1 MNLFADIRELVIGA
15 LDALVAEGALPQGLS
30 FDNVAVEPPRDAAHG
45 DMATNAAMVLAKP
58 AGLKPRDIAEALAGK
73 LTEDARISDAMVAGP
88 GFLNLRLDGAAWT
101 GLVSTILTDPAYG
114 RSTLGAGRKVNV
126 EYVSAN
132 PTGPLHVGHTRGA
145 VFGDALA
152 SLLEFAGHEVTRE
165 YYINDGGA
173 QVDVLAR
180 SAYERYR
187 EALGHAPE
195 IAEGLY
201 PGDYLVPVG
210 EALKEKYGDSLLDKG
225 EEHWLEDVREFA
237 IARMMEMIR
246 EDLAALGVEMDVFF
260 SEKSLYGTGRI
271 EAAIEE
277 LRGKDLI
284 YKGTLEPPKGKM
296 PEDWEPREQTLFR
309 STAHGDDVDRPIMKS
324 DGAWTYFAP
333 DIAYH
338 YDKVTRG
345 FDALI
350 DVFGADHG
358 GYVKRMKAAV
368 SALSDGKVPLDIK
381 LTQLVKLYKNGEP
394 FKMSKRAGNFVTL
407 RDVVDAVGKDV
418 TRFHMLTRKNDAPL
432 DFDFDKVLEQSRE
445 NPVFYVQYA
454 NARVHSVLR
463 KAAAMGVV
471 PGQPVQSEKAEL
483 QEQPSKQEGKEEN
496 TRLAAMPRNHGVATF
511 AFSGEDEPRALTRRI
526 PKPVAFYSGGGM
538 QSARLDISDE
548 AEISVAKK
556 LAEWPRLVEIAAR
569 GHEPHRIAFYLY
581 DLASELHGLWNK
593 GNENPA
599 LRFVQEGDSEA
610 TSAKIALPKAVSI
623 VISAG
628 LGILGV
634 TPAEEMR

>member
-1 MNLFADIRELVIGA
+1 MNLFSEIRGLV
-15 LDALVAEGALPQGLS
+15 LDALAQMQSEGALPEGLS

-58 AGLKPRDIAEALAGK
+58 AKMKPRDVADVLAGK
-73 LTEDARISDAMVAGP
+73 LAADDRITSAEVAGP
-88 GFLNLRLDGAAWT
+88 GFLNLRLAPSVWQGVLAAVLKQ
-101 GLVSTILTDPAYG
+101 GTDYG
-114 RSTLGAGRKVNV
+114 RSTMGHGQKVNV

-152 SLLEFAGHEVTRE
+152 SLLAYSGHDVTRE

-187 EALGHAPE
+187 EANGLSPE

-201 PGDYLVPVG
+201 PGDYLIPIG
-210 EALKEKYGDSLLDKG
+210 EALKEKYGDSLINKP
-225 EEHWLEDVREFA
+225 ESEWLEELREFSTDA
-237 IARMMEMIR
+237 MMDLIR
-246 EDLAALGVEMDVFF
+246 ADLKALGVEMDVFF

-271 EAAIEE
+271 EAALESLTE
-277 LRGKDLI
+277 KGLI
-284 YKGTLEPPKGKM
+284 YEGVLEPPKGKK
-296 PEDWEPREQTLFR
+296 PEDWEPREQTLFK
-309 STAHGDDVDRPIMKS
+309 STEHGDDVDRPVKKS
-324 DGAWTYFAP
+324 DGSWTYFAP

-381 LTQLVKLYKNGEP
+381 LTQLVKLWKNGEP

-407 RDVVDAVGKDV
+407 RDVVDQVGPDV
-418 TRFHMLTRKNDAPL
+418 TRFVMLTRKNDAPL

-454 NARVHSVLR
+454 HARVMSVLR
-463 KAAAMGVV
+463 RAAEAGIAAGDATLVAADLSKNDHA
-471 PGQPVQSEKAEL
+471 SE
-483 QEQPSKQEGKEEN
+483 
-496 TRLAAMPRNHGVATF
+496 
-511 AFSGEDEPRALTRRI
+511 LT
-526 PKPVAFYSGGGM
+526 
-538 QSARLDISDE
+538 
-548 AEISVAKK
+548 VAKK

-569 GHEPHRIAFYLY
+569 TNEPHRVAFYLY
-581 DLASELHGLWNK
+581 ELAGDFHALWNK
-593 GNENPA
+593 GNDETQ
-599 LRFVQEGDSEA
+599 LRFIQDGDVA
-610 TSAKIALPKAVSI
+610 TSQSKIALARAVSV

-634 TPAEEMR
+634 TPAQEMR

>member
-1 MNLFADIRELVIGA
+1 MNLFSEIRGLV
-15 LDALVAEGALPQGLS
+15 LDALAQMQSEGALPEGLS

-58 AGLKPRDIAEALAGK
+58 AKMKPRDIADVLAGK
-73 LTEDARISDAMVAGP
+73 LAEDDRITSAEVAGP
-88 GFLNLRLDGAAWT
+88 GFLNLRLAPSVWQGVLAAVLKQGT
-101 GLVSTILTDPAYG
+101 NFG
-114 RSTLGAGRKVNV
+114 RSSMGQGQKVNV

-152 SLLEFAGHEVTRE
+152 SLLAYSGHEVTRE

-187 EALGHAPE
+187 EANGLSPE

-201 PGDYLVPVG
+201 PGDYLIPIG
-210 EALKEKYGDSLLDKG
+210 EALKEKYGGSLIDKPESDWLD
-225 EEHWLEDVREFA
+225 ELREFSTDA
-237 IARMMEMIR
+237 MMNLIR
-246 EDLAALGVEMDVFF
+246 ADLKALGVEMDVFF

-271 EAAIEE
+271 EAA
-277 LRGKDLI
+277 LDSLTSKGLI
-284 YKGTLEPPKGKM
+284 YEGVLEPPKGKK
-296 PEDWEPREQTLFR
+296 PEDWEPREQTLFK
-309 STAHGDDVDRPIMKS
+309 STEHGDDVDRPVKKS
-324 DGAWTYFAP
+324 DGSWTYFAP

-338 YDKVTRG
+338 YDKVSRG

-368 SALSDGKVPLDIK
+368 SALSDGQVSLDIK
-381 LTQLVKLYKNGEP
+381 LTQLVKLWKNGEP

-407 RDVVDAVGKDV
+407 RDVVDQVGPDV
-418 TRFHMLTRKNDAPL
+418 TRFVMLTRKNDASL

-454 NARVHSVLR
+454 HARIMSVLR
-463 KAAAMGVV
+463 RAAEAGIDAQDATLKSADL
-471 PGQPVQSEKAEL
+471 GKIDHASEL
-483 QEQPSKQEGKEEN
+483 
-496 TRLAAMPRNHGVATF
+496 
-511 AFSGEDEPRALTRRI
+511 
-526 PKPVAFYSGGGM
+526 
-538 QSARLDISDE
+538 
-548 AEISVAKK
+548 SVAKK

-569 GHEPHRIAFYLY
+569 TNEPHRVAFYLY
-581 DLASELHGLWNK
+581 ELAGDFHALWNK
-593 GNENPA
+593 GNEETQ
-599 LRFVQEGDSEA
+599 LRFIQDGDVA
-610 TSAKIALPKAVSI
+610 TSQSKIALARSVSV

-634 TPAEEMR
+634 TPAQEMR